1 MNNNQIKRFVMFY
14 ERLTTNMARNFR
26 KNDVVFFID
35 DSHKIKSINF
45 K

>member
-1 MNNNQIKRFVMFY
+1 MFY
-14 ERLTTNMARNFR
+14 ERLTTHMAKNFK
-26 KNDVVFFID
+26 KNDVVVLID